1 MDQNFKNH
9 TRLSI
14 PYHYILLPLV
24 LIFMAVAAY
33 NFNKAI
39 KADTG
44 RILAGLFLLGSV
56 ILFLL
61 AWFCRKFAL
70 TAQDR
75 AIRAEETLRYFSLT
89 GKTFPKN
96 LRLRQIIALRFAP
109 DEEFESLVNKS
120 ITEELSS
127 SAIKKEIKNWRADNY
142 RV

>member
-9 TRLSI
+9 TRLST
-14 PYHYILLPLV
+14 PYHFILLPLV

-33 NFNKAI
+33 NFNKAMR
-39 KADTG
+39 ADTG
-44 RILAGLFLLGSV
+44 RIVAGLFLLGSV

-61 AWFCRKFAL
+61 TWFCRKFAL

-96 LRLRQIIALRFAP
+96 LRLRQIIALRFAA